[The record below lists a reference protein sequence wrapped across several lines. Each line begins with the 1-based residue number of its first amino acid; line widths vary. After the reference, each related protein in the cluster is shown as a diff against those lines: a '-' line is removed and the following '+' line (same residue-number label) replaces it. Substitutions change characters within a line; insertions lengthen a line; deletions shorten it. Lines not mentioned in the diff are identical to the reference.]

1 MNKNDEIILD
11 ITDVTDDGSG
21 IGKIDGMVVFVPFT
35 AIGDTVKV
43 KIVKLKKSYCFG
55 KLLEIITPSADRI
68 IPDCKTFN
76 KCGGCTFRH
85 ISYEA
90 ECKIK
95 YKKVY
100 ETVKRIGGIDLLPE
114 PIISAENINCYRNKA
129 QLPVN
134 LEGRAGFFAPR
145 SHRIVPNNACRLQ
158 PTEFSQIIKT
168 VENWI
173 KDNGISIYNEE
184 TKKGLL
190 RHIYLRKAQKT
201 DEISLTLIINGD
213 SLPKSEDL
221 ITRIEPY
228 KNIKSLQININK
240 IHTNVIMGDTCKTLY
255 GDDYITDILCD
266 IKVRLSPLSFYQVN
280 RDMAEKLYL
289 KVHEYAKPLNKDILD
304 LYCGA
309 GTIGLSMAKNAKSI
323 IGVEIVPEAVND
335 AKFNAQLNG
344 ITNARF
350 ICADATAAAKTLAKE
365 KLKPDV
371 CIVDPPRK
379 GCSEEVINTIA
390 KEFSPESVVYVS
402 CDVSTL
408 ARDIKL
414 FETLGYKLIKYTPCD
429 LFPRTPH
436 IECVAYLTRHNELP
450 LA

>member
-11 ITDVTDDGSG
+11 ITDVTDEGSG
-21 IGKIDGMVVFVPFT
+21 IGKVDGMVVFVPFT

-43 KIVKLKKSYCFG
+43 KIVKLKKNYCFG

-68 IPDCKTFN
+68 APDCETFN
-76 KCGGCTFRH
+76 KCGGCAFRH

-114 PIISAENINCYRNKA
+114 PIISADNINYYRNKA
-129 QLPVN
+129 QLPLN
-134 LEGRAGFFAPR
+134 SDGKAGFFAPR
-145 SHRIVPNNACRLQ
+145 SHRIIPNNACLLQ
-158 PTEFSQIIKT
+158 PAEFSDIIKT
-168 VENWI
+168 IENWI
-173 KDNGISIYNEE
+173 SDNNISIYNEE
-184 TKKGLL
+184 AKKGLL

-201 DEISLTLIINGD
+201 DEICLTLIINGD
-213 SLPKSEDL
+213 SLPYNDDL
-221 ITRIEPY
+221 IARLKPNE
-228 KNIKSLQININK
+228 NIKSIGININK
-240 IHTNVIMGDTCKTLY
+240 IHTNVITGDKCKTLY
-255 GDDYITDILCD
+255 GNDYITDILCN

-289 KVHEYAKPLNKDILD
+289 NVREYANPENKNILD

-323 IGVEIVPEAVND
+323 IGVEIVSEAIAD
-335 AKFNAQLNG
+335 AKHNAQLNG
-344 ITNARF
+344 IINARF
-350 ICADATAAAKTLAKE
+350 ICADATVASRTLAEE
-365 KLKPDV
+365 KIKPDV

-414 FETLGYKLIKYTPCD
+414 FDALGYKLIKYTPCD

-436 IECVAYLTRHNELP
+436 IECVALLCKATQ
-450 LA
+450 